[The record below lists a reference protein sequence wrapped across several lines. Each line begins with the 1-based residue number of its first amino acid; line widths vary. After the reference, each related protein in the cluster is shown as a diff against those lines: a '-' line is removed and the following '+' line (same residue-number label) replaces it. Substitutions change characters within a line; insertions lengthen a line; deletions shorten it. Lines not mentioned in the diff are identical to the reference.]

1 MALAVTLVIVGAV
14 LLLWRDMKPLLLRR
28 VAIAELRASIE
39 NERVAVERLAITKPV
54 LKDAD
59 PMPQEFIEWAMQEAS
74 EWAREDMLTR
84 MRELYARL
92 GDWKKVRTALMA
104 EDDANLRSTF

>member
-1 MALAVTLVIVGAV
+1 MALAVTLVIVVAV
-14 LLLWRDMKPLLLRR
+14 YLLWRDAKPLLLRR
-28 VAIAELRASIE
+28 VAIAEKRASIE
-39 NERVAVERLAITKPV
+39 DERVAIERLALIKPV
-54 LKDAD
+54 VKDED
-59 PMPQEFIEWAMQEAS
+59 PMPPEFVQWAMQEAS

-92 GDWKKVRTALMA
+92 GDWQKVRSALMA